1 MNHVLFHIDA
11 VKIILFG
18 LCMGFLSGLL
28 GVGGGFLITPLLN
41 VLFGIPYNIAVGSS
55 ICQMALTSLSGSI
68 KHVRQGN
75 ADVKLAMFLFA
86 GSFVGVEIGA
96 NILEVL
102 KSNAVIAVR
111 NDVMPKT
118 DFYMSLIYLVF
129 LLALGFYMF
138 KESFSNEAF
147 GKMDSV
153 NSKFIQSIKI
163 RPLVKFSSMPG
174 REFSFWLILLLGLV
188 IGIASGLLGVGGG
201 VILLPILIYFIA
213 QPTHKAIGTSLFLVL
228 LTSIYGSITHVM
240 KGNVDVNLVML
251 ILCGSIIGSYIGA
264 AMTTRLRGVT
274 LRKYFCFVVF
284 LSAVVVGVKLLT

>member
-1 MNHVLFHIDA
+1 MNHVLFHVDA

-75 ADVKLAMFLFA
+75 ADVKLAIFLFA

-96 NILEVL
+96 SILEVL
-102 KSNAVIAVR
+102 KSNAVIVVR
-111 NDVMPKT
+111 NNVMPKT

-129 LLALGFYMF
+129 LLTLGFYMF
-138 KESFSNEAF
+138 KESFSNKAY

-153 NSKFIQSIKI
+153 NSKFIQSIKV

-174 REFSFWLILLLGLV
+174 REFSFWLILLLGLA

-201 VILLPILIYFIA
+201 VILLPILIYVIA

-228 LTSIYGSITHVM
+228 LTSVYGSITHVM
-240 KGNVDVNLVML
+240 KGNVDVNLVTL
-251 ILCGSIIGSYIGA
+251 ILCGSIIGSYVGA

-284 LSAVVVGVKLLT
+284 LSAVVVAIKLLL